1 MSARAYAVM
10 PQATPPQVLCG
21 HAPSDQRVQIVELFE
36 NTACDCYF
44 YLRYRAIPC
53 QVNHSKT

>member
-10 PQATPPQVLCG
+10 PHGDSARAYAVMLG
-21 HAPSDQRVQIVELFE
+21 DHREQIVELFE

-44 YLRYRAIPC
+44 YLRY
-53 QVNHSKT
+53 NNTT

>member
-10 PQATPPQVLCG
+10 PQATPPQGLCG
-21 HAPSDQRVQIVELFE
+21 HAPSDHRVQIVELFE

-44 YLRYRAIPC
+44 YSRYH
-53 QVNHSKT
+53 NTT